1 MRRIYLVRHGLP
13 EKSTSEKE
21 YIGVT
26 DLPLSMRGRA
36 EARQLAS
43 CFLQHIQSVNAV
55 RRTDRTFAKN
65 RIHQDASSI
74 EPWMVAEQQA
84 KRKHADGQAIVRVRI
99 LTSPL
104 QRCRQTAEEIHRV
117 LSDRGIALMEPH
129 VVEALHEID
138 LGDWEGKNVREIR
151 ERFPEE
157 YEARGHALGTYHTPG
172 GESFLEAGVRFQK
185 AIEAI
190 LKSADRSEMAAD
202 GKQSSGMGS
211 DGNESSRV
219 GEIDA
224 RSSDADEEEI
234 ILVVAHAGVIRAYLS
249 LLMGR
254 DLDHLMDIPLP
265 YASVTEL
272 EVDGEAFICA
282 EQTKVCDGR
291 RGDSAAGH
299 EAAGIR
305 TCREG
310 ICVVPEGIGVRPEEL
325 LDAAEISR
333 LYQKYRTPQQVIRH
347 MRKVAEVA
355 DRLMDGMKMCGSE
368 LRTSENM
375 QMDDPGICRMD
386 VGEKPAVSGT
396 HTDVDVCE
404 KAVMMPGLNRG
415 RVMKACLLHDLC
427 RAEKEHARV
436 SAEAIRQEG
445 YPAIAAL
452 VAVHHQA
459 AYSEQEAQG
468 PLTEAELLF
477 YADKRVQE
485 DVLVSVEERFR
496 ESRKKCRSPEAC
508 AHHDAMLAK
517 TLEIEKK
524 IIKNRR

>member
-1 MRRIYLVRHGLP
+1 MRRIYLVRHGMP
-13 EKSTSEKE
+13 EKGTSEKV

-26 DLPLSMRGRA
+26 DLPLSRRGSA
-36 EARQLAS
+36 EARALGRY
-43 CFLQHIQSVNAV
+43 FLQRLSA
-55 RRTDRTFAKN
+55 TSA
-65 RIHQDASSI
+65 
-74 EPWMVAEQQA
+74 
-84 KRKHADGQAIVRVRI
+84 VRI

-104 QRCRQTAEEIHRV
+104 QRCRQTAEEMYRV
-117 LSDRGIALMEPH
+117 LSDGGIALPEPL

-138 LGDWEGKNVREIR
+138 LGDWEGKRVREIR

-202 GKQSSGMGS
+202 GKQSSCMGR

-219 GEIDA
+219 GAIDA

-254 DLDHLMDIPLP
+254 DLDHLMDLPLP

-272 EVDGEAFICA
+272 EVCRKAVDSEGLRPPEKPGVGDDEKADR
-282 EQTKVCDGR
+282 EQG
-291 RGDSAAGH
+291 GDDAD
-299 EAAGIR
+299 IK
-305 TCREG
+305 TCREE
-310 ICVVPEGIGVRPEEL
+310 ICVVPDGIGVRPEEL
-325 LDAAEISR
+325 LDTAEISR
-333 LYQKYRTPQQVIRH
+333 LYQKYQTPQQVIRH

-355 DRLMDGMKMCGSE
+355 DRLMDGMKMCGS
-368 LRTSENM
+368 R
-375 QMDDPGICRMD
+375 
-386 VGEKPAVSGT
+386 V
-396 HTDVDVCE
+396 
-404 KAVMMPGLNRG
+404 
-415 RVMKACLLHDLC
+415 RVMQACLLHDLC
-427 RAEKEHARV
+427 RAEKQHARM
-436 SAEAIRQEG
+436 SAEAIRMEG
-445 YPAIAAL
+445 YPPIAAL

-459 AYSEQEAQG
+459 AYSEREAQG

-508 AHHDAMLAK
+508 AHHDAMVAK
-517 TLEIEKK
+517 TLKIEKK
-524 IIKNRR
+524 IIKESGDEV

>member
-1 MRRIYLVRHGLP
+1 MRRIYLVRHGMP
-13 EKSTSEKE
+13 EKGTSEKV

-26 DLPLSMRGRA
+26 DLPLSRRGSA
-36 EARQLAS
+36 EARALGRY
-43 CFLQHIQSVNAV
+43 FLQRLSA
-55 RRTDRTFAKN
+55 TSA
-65 RIHQDASSI
+65 
-74 EPWMVAEQQA
+74 
-84 KRKHADGQAIVRVRI
+84 VRI

-104 QRCRQTAEEIHRV
+104 QRCRQTAEEMYRV
-117 LSDRGIALMEPH
+117 LFDGGIALPEPL

-138 LGDWEGKNVREIR
+138 LGEWEGKNVLEIM

-202 GKQSSGMGS
+202 GKPSSCMGS

-219 GEIDA
+219 GAIDA

-234 ILVVAHAGVIRAYLS
+234 ILVVAHAGVIRAYLG
-249 LLMGR
+249 LLMGL
-254 DLDHLMDIPLP
+254 DLNQLMDLPLP

-272 EVDGEAFICA
+272 EVCRKAVDSEGLRPPEKPGVGDDEKVDR
-282 EQTKVCDGR
+282 EQG
-291 RGDSAAGH
+291 GDDAD
-299 EAAGIR
+299 IK
-305 TCREG
+305 TCREE
-310 ICVVPEGIGVRPEEL
+310 ICVVPDGIGVRPEEL

-333 LYQKYRTPQQVIRH
+333 LYQKYQTSQQVIRH

-355 DRLMDGMKMCGSE
+355 DRLMDGMKMCGS
-368 LRTSENM
+368 R
-375 QMDDPGICRMD
+375 
-386 VGEKPAVSGT
+386 V
-396 HTDVDVCE
+396 
-404 KAVMMPGLNRG
+404 
-415 RVMKACLLHDLC
+415 RVMQACLLHDLC
-427 RAEKEHARV
+427 RAEKQHARV
-436 SAEAIRQEG
+436 SAEAIRKEG

-485 DVLVSVEERFR
+485 DRLVSVEERFR

-517 TLEIEKK
+517 TLKIEKK
-524 IIKNRR
+524 IIKEDHKRIRR

>member
-13 EKSTSEKE
+13 EKSTSEKV

-26 DLPLSMRGRA
+26 DLPLSRRGSA
-36 EARQLAS
+36 EARALGRH
-43 CFLQHIQSVNAV
+43 FLQRLSA
-55 RRTDRTFAKN
+55 TSA
-65 RIHQDASSI
+65 
-74 EPWMVAEQQA
+74 
-84 KRKHADGQAIVRVRI
+84 VRI

-104 QRCRQTAEEIHRV
+104 QRCRQTAEEMYRV
-117 LSDRGIALMEPH
+117 LSDGGIALPEPL

-138 LGDWEGKNVREIR
+138 LGEWEGKSVLEIM

-157 YEARGHALGTYHTPG
+157 YEARGHALGTYHTLG

-202 GKQSSGMGS
+202 GKQSSCMGS

-272 EVDGEAFICA
+272 EVCRKAVDSEGLRPPEKPGVGDDEKVDR
-282 EQTKVCDGR
+282 EQG
-291 RGDSAAGH
+291 GDDAD
-299 EAAGIR
+299 IK

-310 ICVVPEGIGVRPEEL
+310 ICVVPDGIGVRPEEL

-347 MRKVAEVA
+347 MRKVAEIA
-355 DRLMDGMKMCGSE
+355 DRLMDGMKMCGS
-368 LRTSENM
+368 R
-375 QMDDPGICRMD
+375 
-386 VGEKPAVSGT
+386 V
-396 HTDVDVCE
+396 
-404 KAVMMPGLNRG
+404 
-415 RVMKACLLHDLC
+415 RVMQACLLHDLC
-427 RAEKEHARV
+427 RAEKQHARM
-436 SAEAIRQEG
+436 SAEAIRKEG
-445 YPAIAAL
+445 FPAIAAL

-459 AYSEQEAQG
+459 AYSEREAQG

-517 TLEIEKK
+517 TLKIEKK
-524 IIKNRR
+524 IIKEDH

>member
-1 MRRIYLVRHGLP
+1 MRRIYLIRHGMP

-26 DLPLSMRGRA
+26 DLPLSRRGSA
-36 EARQLAS
+36 EARELGRY
-43 CFLQHIQSVNAV
+43 FLQRLSA
-55 RRTDRTFAKN
+55 TSA
-65 RIHQDASSI
+65 
-74 EPWMVAEQQA
+74 
-84 KRKHADGQAIVRVRI
+84 VRI

-104 QRCRQTAEEIHRV
+104 QRCRQTAEEMYRV
-117 LSDRGIALMEPH
+117 LSDGGIALPEPL

-138 LGDWEGKNVREIR
+138 LGDWEGKRVREIR

-190 LKSADRSEMAAD
+190 LKSADRSEMATD
-202 GKQSSGMGS
+202 GKQSSCMGS

-219 GEIDA
+219 GAIDA

-272 EVDGEAFICA
+272 EVCRKA
-282 EQTKVCDGR
+282 EDSEGLRPPEKPGVGDDEKVDREQG
-291 RGDSAAGH
+291 GDDAD
-299 EAAGIR
+299 IK
-305 TCREG
+305 TCREE
-310 ICVVPEGIGVRPEEL
+310 ICVVPDGIGVRPEEL
-325 LDAAEISR
+325 LDAAEITR
-333 LYQKYRTPQQVIRH
+333 LYQKYETPPRVIRH

-355 DRLMDGMKMCGSE
+355 DRLMDGMKMCGS
-368 LRTSENM
+368 R
-375 QMDDPGICRMD
+375 
-386 VGEKPAVSGT
+386 V
-396 HTDVDVCE
+396 
-404 KAVMMPGLNRG
+404 
-415 RVMKACLLHDLC
+415 RVMQACLLHDLC
-427 RAEKEHARV
+427 RVEKEHARV
-436 SAEAIRQEG
+436 SAEAIRKEG

-452 VAVHHQA
+452 VAGHHQA
-459 AYSEQEAQG
+459 AYSEREAQE
-468 PLTEAELLF
+468 PLTEAEILF

-508 AHHDAMLAK
+508 AKHDAMLAK
-517 TLEIEKK
+517 TLKIEKK

>member
-1 MRRIYLVRHGLP
+1 MRRIYLVRHGMP
-13 EKSTSEKE
+13 EKGTSEKE

-26 DLPLSMRGRA
+26 NLPLSRRGSA
-36 EARQLAS
+36 EARALGRY
-43 CFLQHIQSVNAV
+43 FLQ
-55 RRTDRTFAKN
+55 RL
-65 RIHQDASSI
+65 SS
-74 EPWMVAEQQA
+74 AA
-84 KRKHADGQAIVRVRI
+84 TVRI

-104 QRCRQTAEEIHRV
+104 QRCRQTAEEMYRV
-117 LSDRGIALMEPH
+117 LSDGGIALPEPL

-138 LGDWEGKNVREIR
+138 LGDWEGKRVREIR

-202 GKQSSGMGS
+202 GKQSSCMGS

-219 GEIDA
+219 GAIDA

-272 EVDGEAFICA
+272 EVCRKA
-282 EQTKVCDGR
+282 EDSEGLRPPEKPGVGDDEKVDREQG
-291 RGDSAAGH
+291 GDDAD
-299 EAAGIR
+299 IK
-305 TCREG
+305 TCREE
-310 ICVVPEGIGVRPEEL
+310 ICVVPDGIGVRPEEL

-333 LYQKYRTPQQVIRH
+333 LYQKYQTPQQVIRH

-355 DRLMDGMKMCGSE
+355 DRLIDGMKMCGS
-368 LRTSENM
+368 R
-375 QMDDPGICRMD
+375 
-386 VGEKPAVSGT
+386 V
-396 HTDVDVCE
+396 
-404 KAVMMPGLNRG
+404 
-415 RVMKACLLHDLC
+415 RVMQACLLHDLC
-427 RAEKEHARV
+427 RAEKQHARV
-436 SAEAIRQEG
+436 SAEAIRKEG

-452 VAVHHQA
+452 VAGHHEA
-459 AYSEQEAQG
+459 AYSEREAQG
-468 PLTEAELLF
+468 PLTEAEILF

-508 AHHDAMLAK
+508 AKHDAMLAK
-517 TLEIEKK
+517 TLKIEKK
-524 IIKNRR
+524 ILKNRR